1 MNKNA
6 IFAHFSRVIDNMVE
20 NSLFFDTFFLEPQYM
35 EDIEGSVD
43 NEALPENISMHFGA
57 TRGCI
62 IDDDYD
68 YVVKFDIEGDAIS
81 DSICEREVG
90 IYSRAKQA
98 NLHSYFAAAE
108 YLGCY
113 TKTIMF
119 HSAEKVFNAI
129 EYIDYYDEEDFT
141 RRFTE
146 CEDEMGEIVP
156 VTISIPLYGYP
167 KATRHNLNHSPS
179 KDLVKC
185 ANSIA
190 SPIKHRKLEI
200 ATDFIKQYGMEA
212 YGLLSTFMYEENIND
227 LHMGNIG
234 DVDGHLVFIDY
245 SGYHSCDCSERPS
258 SPCHGS
264 EYNYSQSIFDQLF
277 IL

>member
-6 IFAHFSRVIDNMVE
+6 IFAHFSHVIDNMVE
-20 NSLFFDTFFLEPQYM
+20 NSLFFTALFLAPQYV

-43 NEALPENISMHFGA
+43 NKALPENISMHFGA

-81 DSICEREVG
+81 DSICDREVG
-90 IYSRAKQA
+90 IYLRAKQA
-98 NLHSYFAAAE
+98 NLHPYFAAAE

-113 TKTIMF
+113 TKTVMF
-119 HSAEKVFNAI
+119 RSIERAI
-129 EYIDYYDEEDFT
+129 DAIAYLGYYDEENFT
-141 RRFTE
+141 RHFTE
-146 CEDEMGEIVP
+146 HENEMGEIVP
-156 VTISIPLYGYP
+156 LTISVPLYGYP
-167 KATRHNLNHSPS
+167 KATQHDLNHFPS
-179 KDLVKC
+179 TDLVER

-190 SPIKHRKLEI
+190 SPIKQRRIEI
-200 ATDFIKQYGMEA
+200 ATDFIKQYGAEA
-212 YGLLSTFMYEENIND
+212 YELLSTFMYEEDIND

-245 SGYHSCDCSERPS
+245 SGYHSYDS
-258 SPCHGS
+258 S
-264 EYNYSQSIFDQLF
+264 EYNHS
-277 IL
+277 